1 MKKLTTLIL
10 GMALTGFG
18 LPLVAQQS
26 QSDTQPGAQQQQQ
39 QPSDQTGTQQ
49 QPTSANNG
57 QSAQSFQGKIMR
69 SGNQLVFQDSATQT
83 TYQVD
88 DSSKIAPFEGKDV
101 KLMGTLDSKTNSIH
115 VVDVTPA
122 EK

>member
-18 LPLVAQQS
+18 LPLVAQQT
-26 QSDTQPGAQQQQQ
+26 QSPSNQQA
-39 QPSDQTGTQQ
+39 QPSDQTGTPQ
-49 QPTSANNG
+49 QPTSANSG

-69 SGNQLVFQDSATQT
+69 SGNQLVFQDSASQT

-88 DSSKIAPFEGKDV
+88 DSSKIAPFEGKNV

-115 VVDVTPA
+115 VVDVSPA